1 MENDLA
7 SDREISV
14 ESDVVGAGEIEMK
27 SPDTKQCIESFF
39 DDHNMGFKH
48 SEMRN
53 CTGFLCSQR
62 YEGGWKK
69 VLASNKLKHGYN
81 DLMSAGIIDRT
92 KVLASNKLKHG
103 YNDLMSAG
111 IIDRTK
117 TNESESAALLVTLWT
132 VQEISEITK
141 LETLTMARS
150 LPLLGMKQLRNGNS
164 SMPGQLHR
172 PDSQI
177 QGESN
182 TIKLHSQKTDYYRH
196 QGVCPAV
203 PPPPNPTR
211 LHWKSPSQHKMCL
224 TNSLPRMMSTTHPNN
239 KDVASV
245 LW

>member
-27 SPDTKQCIESFF
+27 SPDTKQYVTTLRFSQCIESFF

-62 YEGGWKK
+62 YE
-69 VLASNKLKHGYN
+69 
-81 DLMSAGIIDRT
+81 
-92 KVLASNKLKHG
+92 
-103 YNDLMSAG
+103 
-111 IIDRTK
+111 
-117 TNESESAALLVTLWT
+117 
-132 VQEISEITK
+132 
-141 LETLTMARS
+141 
-150 LPLLGMKQLRNGNS
+150 
-164 SMPGQLHR
+164 
-172 PDSQI
+172 
-177 QGESN
+177 
-182 TIKLHSQKTDYYRH
+182 DYYRH

-211 LHWKSPSQHKMCL
+211 LHWKSPSQLKMYL

>member
-92 KVLASNKLKHG
+92 K
-103 YNDLMSAG
+103 
-111 IIDRTK
+111 

-182 TIKLHSQKTDYYRH
+182 TIQLHSQKTDYYRH

-211 LHWKSPSQHKMCL
+211 LHWKSPSQLKMCL